1 MNGFWGGLSC
11 AIVVL
16 SIGGCSML
24 KNIGTA
30 KVIEAK
36 AKAQL
41 IKVQIEQTKQEE
53 QIKSTEPIKSIQN
66 KEG

>member
-24 KNIGTA
+24 KNIGTYRS
-30 KVIEAK
+30 EG
-36 AKAQL
+36 
-41 IKVQIEQTKQEE
+41 
-53 QIKSTEPIKSIQN
+53 KSSIN
-66 KEG
+66 